1 MFDDKHHK
9 VLIAEDDGLIS
20 EVLSHKLEAEG
31 FKVTVAKDGQVALD
45 ELEKNKFD
53 LLLLDLTMPGCDG
66 FQVLT
71 KLKSLKNK
79 MPIIVTSNLSQ
90 PEDIKKAKDLGA
102 WSYIIKAS
110 VTPKYIVEQVEKC
123 IIEHKC

>member
-79 MPIIVTSNLSQ
+79 MPIIVTSNLS
-90 PEDIKKAKDLGA
+90 
-102 WSYIIKAS
+102 
-110 VTPKYIVEQVEKC
+110 
-123 IIEHKC
+123 